1 MDACGVIFPKTIQE
15 KIAEFVPENFV
26 RGSDSVQDKNET
38 EKESKDYSIALALAG
53 GSFRAAAT
61 CIGILR
67 GFHQQKVTDKEG
79 NVVPAMHAIKYN
91 SGISGGSIPT
101 ILYSYAQIPTD
112 LLLETDR
119 TYDPSEIT
127 KEDLN
132 YMPETSMG
140 YTLVKK
146 TNVIPK
152 ILFATITNPIKL
164 FFAIINFFKIHSW
177 WSGFMYKKLCEPMK
191 IPKNKFFTSSEE
203 EMDRIL
209 RSNKRLKKED
219 FLLPRSDIKTMPMV
233 LWTLHGARAD
243 FSTFM
248 KKFKGLKTEAWR
260 QYIKEVNLDYFSG
273 RPDGKEDLDMTK
285 ILLSLRDDY
294 NGNLPIPYIGTSD
307 SVYSPYEGDVILR
320 KRVFS
325 FPPKEV
331 KPHEYGTRS
340 RFSVETMLALSTN
353 FPGSSGSEDGAA
365 SVFLPLLLSNVR
377 KLKLD
382 GKRITTLLAD
392 GGTNDLMGIIPAV
405 QKKVD
410 KIISVYNFNQ
420 NEGYANFETTYAD
433 IYEVAPSTSRSDP
446 DFEANFREWLKM
458 INPRITCYFGYF
470 GADLLKHSNLPNH
483 IFNDPNLEKLKDLMI
498 SYNSLFEA
506 GEPLIATMSDLV
518 TIDNPFWGVDAG
530 HKVDITLIWF
540 NMPKNFSKQ
549 VPEELGLGL
558 DQNGQFEN
566 KELKMDRIPEL
577 SPDPGDA
584 LAYSPAQ
591 VNMIA
596 YLGSWMVHRAW
607 NGLKGSDG
615 SVFFEGFASILD
627 RKSVVEC

>member
-1 MDACGVIFPKTIQE
+1 MSCLQ
-15 KIAEFVPENFV
+15 
-26 RGSDSVQDKNET
+26 S
-38 EKESKDYSIALALAG
+38 
-53 GSFRAAAT
+53 
-61 CIGILR
+61 
-67 GFHQQKVTDKEG
+67 
-79 NVVPAMHAIKYN
+79 AMHAIKYN

-112 LLLETDR
+112 LLLETDW

-127 KEDLN
+127 MKDLN
-132 YMPETSMG
+132 YIPETSMG

-146 TNVIPK
+146 TND
-152 ILFATITNPIKL
+152 
-164 FFAIINFFKIHSW
+164 S
-177 WSGFMYKKLCEPMK
+177 YKKLCEPMK

-203 EMDRIL
+203 EMNRIL
-209 RSNKRLKKED
+209 QSNKRLKKED
-219 FLLPRSDIKTMPMV
+219 FLLPQSDIKTKPMI
-233 LWTLHGARAD
+233 LWTLHGACAD

-248 KKFKGLKTEAWR
+248 KKFKGLKNEAWR

-273 RPDGKEDLDMTK
+273 YPNAKENLQMTK

-307 SVYSPYEGDVILR
+307 SVYSPYEGDVVFHNRI
-320 KRVFS
+320 FS
-325 FPPKEV
+325 FSPKEV
-331 KPHEYGTRS
+331 KPHEYGMRS

-353 FPGSSGSEDGAA
+353 FPGSSSGFEDGAT
-365 SVFLPLLLSNVR
+365 SVFLPLLLSSVR

-382 GKRITTLLAD
+382 GKRTTTLLAD

-420 NEGYANFETTYAD
+420 NEGYANFETIYAD
-433 IYEVAPSTSRSDP
+433 IYRAAPSTSRSDP
-446 DFEANFREWLKM
+446 DFEANFQEWLKM

-470 GADLLKHSNLPNH
+470 GTDLIKHSNLPNH
-483 IFNDPNLEKLKDLMI
+483 IFHNQNLEKMKDLMI
-498 SYNSLFEA
+498 SYNSFFEA

-518 TIDNPFWGVDAG
+518 TIDNPFWGVEAG

-558 DQNGQFEN
+558 DQDGQFEN
-566 KELKMDRIPEL
+566 KELKMDQIPEL

-584 LAYSPAQ
+584 LAYSPVQ

-596 YLGSWMVHRAW
+596 YLGSWMVQPSSMEW
-607 NGLKGSDG
+607 I
-615 SVFFEGFASILD
+615 EG
-627 RKSVVEC
+627 K